1 MGRNANGSR
10 SLNQS
15 SDHLPICEQAA
26 GATELL
32 IELGP
37 KPTQN
42 RVHACNARSSK
53 SAERA

>member
-1 MGRNANGSR
+1 MGHNANGSR

-32 IELGP
+32 IELGLGP
-37 KPTQN
+37 AQN
-42 RVHACNARSSK
+42 RVHAW
-53 SAERA
+53 

>member
-32 IELGP
+32 IDLGP